1 MAIFAISDLHLS
13 LGLNKPMDVFG
24 VSWEN
29 YVQRID
35 KNWRDSVCDDDTV
48 LLCGD
53 ISWATYLS
61 QATEDFEFL
70 HSLPGTKVISKGNH
84 DYWWCTAAKLE
95 EFKEEHGFD
104 DIFFLHNNSILAEGV
119 AVCCARGW
127 RSPFEKNFTG
137 DDQKIYERELIR
149 LRLSLEDGK
158 KKSDR
163 IIAMLH
169 YPPDFAVD
177 MLLDEY
183 NIEMCIYGHLHGR
196 QALERQ
202 SGRKRNILVSSD
214 FLEFHPLRLE
224 L

>member
-1 MAIFAISDLHLS
+1 MAVFAISDLHLS

-29 YVQRID
+29 YVDRIE
-35 KNWRDSVCDDDTV
+35 KNWREVVSENDTV

-61 QATEDFEFL
+61 QAQEDFKFI
-70 HSLPGTKVISKGNH
+70 HSLPGKKIISKGNH

-95 EFKEEHGFD
+95 DFKKSMGFD
-104 DIFFLHNNSILAEGV
+104 DIVFLHNNSVLTEGV
-119 AVCCARGW
+119 SVCGARGW
-127 RSPFEKNFTG
+127 RSPFEKNFTS

-149 LRLSLEDGK
+149 LRLSLDDGK
-158 KKSDR
+158 KKSER
-163 IIAMLH
+163 LVVMLH

-183 NIEMCIYGHLHGR
+183 NIEKCVYGHLHGM
-196 QALERQ
+196 QAVKRRSDKE
-202 SGRKRNILVSSD
+202 RNILVSSD
-214 FLEFHPLRLE
+214 YLEFHPLRLE